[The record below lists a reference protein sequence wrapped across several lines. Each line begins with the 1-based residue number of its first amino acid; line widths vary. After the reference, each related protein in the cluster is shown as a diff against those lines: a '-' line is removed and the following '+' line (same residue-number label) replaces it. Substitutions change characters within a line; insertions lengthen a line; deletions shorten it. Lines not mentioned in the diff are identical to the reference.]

1 MTERQNDKVG
11 DDSRVTRRRFLQIT
25 AVSGSLLLGGKLW
38 HLARSRT
45 QTISETRTL
54 MGTIINLVVVSDNA
68 AQAEAAVTATFAE
81 MARLIA
87 IFDHRRADS
96 PLALLN
102 QTGRLEAPPPELV
115 ELLSLS
121 VAYGRLTDGAF
132 DISVKPMVDAQR
144 AGETAVFSR
153 QRLVDFQQID
163 IRPEQVQLR
172 QPGMAL
178 TLDGIAKG
186 RVVDGATA
194 VLQAQGFPNV
204 LVEAGGDLVGLG
216 HRADGQAW
224 HVGIQHPR
232 RQAAGSLLGVLPVS
246 MAAVAT
252 SGDYRYRFSEDGRQH
267 HIIDPHTGSSPT
279 ELAGVTVMAPTAADA
294 DALSTAVMVMNVDA
308 GLALINR
315 LPHVEALLVTKSMQ
329 LHFSDGF
336 PKLT

>member
-11 DDSRVTRRRFLQIT
+11 DGSRVTRRRFLQIT

-38 HLARSRT
+38 HLARSRA

-68 AQAEAAVTATFAE
+68 AQAEAAVTVTFAE

-186 RVVDGATA
+186 RVVDGGTA
-194 VLQAQGFPNV
+194 VL
-204 LVEAGGDLVGLG
+204 
-216 HRADGQAW
+216 
-224 HVGIQHPR
+224 HP
-232 RQAAGSLLGVLPVS
+232 A
-246 MAAVAT
+246 
-252 SGDYRYRFSEDGRQH
+252 
-267 HIIDPHTGSSPT
+267 PH
-279 ELAGVTVMAPTAADA
+279 
-294 DALSTAVMVMNVDA
+294 
-308 GLALINR
+308 
-315 LPHVEALLVTKSMQ
+315 
-329 LHFSDGF
+329 
-336 PKLT
+336 